1 MALLGKIE
9 KIDDLRTIWK
19 HEAHDFSK
27 WLSQEENLALL
38 SKAIGIDMVLKET
51 ESSVGSFSVDLFAS
65 EEGTGR
71 KIIIEN
77 QLEDTDHD
85 HLGKII
91 TYASGKGAEVIVW
104 IVKRARDEHRQAIEW
119 LNQHTDENIGFFL
132 VEIELWRINDSLP
145 APKFTIIEKPNDW
158 AKTMKVVEGLSEHQ
172 KMQLE
177 FWQAF
182 VNYAF
187 KKDDFAKTFTQRKAQ
202 PQHWYDVSVGSSV
215 YHIAFTINSQKKKLG
230 AEIYIHNDKET
241 YEHFKKNASAIEQDL
256 GMEVIWREAN
266 KDCRILVLHDG
277 DVKKGA
283 EHWNQYFDWLCK
295 MGIELKKITLTYGN

>member
-1 MALLGKIE
+1 MTALGKIE
-9 KIDDLRTIWK
+9 KIEDLRTIWK

-27 WLSQEENLALL
+27 WLAQEENLALL

-158 AKTMKVVEGLSEHQ
+158 AKTMKVVEGNLYSVDGTILYRYAPAKDATSFTVPEG
-172 KMQLE
+172 
-177 FWQAF
+177 
-182 VNYAF
+182 VTTIGDYAF
-187 KKDDFAKTFTQRKAQ
+187 A
-202 PQHWYDVSVGSSV
+202 
-215 YHIAFTINSQKKKLG
+215 
-230 AEIYIHNDKET
+230 
-241 YEHFKKNASAIEQDL
+241 NATNL
-256 GMEVIWREAN
+256 TEVIIPSEVVTVGNEMFFGTTNVVVKVEASEVSAN
-266 KDCRILVLHDG
+266 YPNDWAKYAKDVVYDYLTG
-277 DVKKGA
+277 DDDDNIV
-283 EHWNQYFDWLCK
+283 EF
-295 MGIELKKITLTYGN
+295 

>member
-27 WLSQEENLALL
+27 WLAQEENLALL

-104 IVKRARDEHRQAIEW
+104 IVKRARDEHRQAVEW

-182 VNYAF
+182 IDYAF
-187 KKDDFAKTFTQRKAQ
+187 NNDEFKKTFTQRKAQ

-241 YEHFKKNASAIEQDL
+241 YEHFKKSATEIEQEI
-256 GMEVIWREAN
+256 GAEIVWREAN

-277 DVKKGA
+277 DVKKGSDSWTQCF
-283 EHWNQYFDWLCK
+283 EWFCK
-295 MGIELKKITLTYGN
+295 MGILLKKITTKYGN